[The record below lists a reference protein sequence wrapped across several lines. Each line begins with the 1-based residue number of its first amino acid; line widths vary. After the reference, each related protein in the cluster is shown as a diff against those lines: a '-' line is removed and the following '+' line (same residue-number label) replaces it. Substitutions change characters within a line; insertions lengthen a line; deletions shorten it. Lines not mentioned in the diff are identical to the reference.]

1 MNFLKGILSICHSF
15 RNTCQPGRI
24 NGFDRCFQV
33 VDRCTARRHELVT
46 PVLAKTQI
54 LNFYQPHMGKQK
66 PKTSIIAQT
75 STKVV
80 DSLHARICL
89 RTCNLLDSY
98 YLKIIFSEPS
108 LDIRTS
114 SFVSNYYLRKASKPL
129 QNNKQITSSCLNNHK
144 ITKLISSTKRHCVSR
159 MKLLTSGDFQLNPGP
174 EQNLNSQTI
183 LSVDSTMLLNLRL
196 R

>member
-1 MNFLKGILSICHSF
+1 MSFFHFLNFVMNFLKGILSICHSF

-54 LNFYQPHMGKQK
+54 LNFYQPHMEKQK

-114 SFVSNYYLRKASKPL
+114 SFVSNYYLRKNLKQNFPCNDKHCCGLAAILCERISCRSKIV
-129 QNNKQITSSCLNNHK
+129 KQVKRRRDREPSRLPKKIIRSTSE
-144 ITKLISSTKRHCVSR
+144 TT
-159 MKLLTSGDFQLNPGP
+159 
-174 EQNLNSQTI
+174 
-183 LSVDSTMLLNLRL
+183 
-196 R
+196 